1 MKARCKRL
9 LTEALRRE
17 TDGALSEAA
26 AEKLLER
33 GLVDL
38 RACERAVVRAEID
51 RLARGG
57 AGRCGAMHALSQTLD
72 CSYEKVRGLYYE
84 SFRKS

>member
-1 MKARCKRL
+1 MKTPCKRL

-17 TDGALSEAA
+17 TGGALAADA
-26 AEKLLER
+26 AERLLER

-38 RACERAVVRAEID
+38 RACERAAVRAEID

-57 AGRCGAMHALSQTLD
+57 ASRCGTMHALAEVLD
-72 CSYEKVRGLYYE
+72 CSYEKVRSLYYE